1 MIVWY
6 NPIQFIVFIQGE
18 KNMQSSQVLQETLFP
33 FKTLSLIVE
42 EQNADIY
49 AFEIDA
55 RQFYRHG
62 MEDIRKKIRGVC
74 EGQDRVVM
82 SQLWELGKKSPRVT
96 PTTFPALAV
105 HGFIV
110 ERMVDDHAVWEPC
123 SQYLKDF
130 WQVGIQVSNGHGFL
144 LLPEQVFYAN
154 MQAALQMNL

>member
-1 MIVWY
+1 
-6 NPIQFIVFIQGE
+6 
-18 KNMQSSQVLQETLFP
+18 MQSSQILQEKLFP
-33 FKTLSLIVE
+33 FETLSPIAE

-55 RQFYRHG
+55 RQLYLHG
-62 MEDIRKKIRGVC
+62 MEDIRGKICRVS

-82 SQLWELGKKSPRVT
+82 SQLWELGKKSQVSATGGAINRA
-96 PTTFPALAV
+96 PTRFPALV
-105 HGFIV
+105 LHGFIV
-110 ERMVDDHAVWEPC
+110 EPMVDGHAAWEPC

-144 LLPEQVFYAN
+144 LLPEHVFYAN